1 MVQKAMD
8 GQSLVSSLLPYEFGT
23 FFDQVLDDFNGVIAV
38 VFKSTQPSTN
48 VHQNRHIP
56 HATPEFQALW
66 MLLRH
71 PLEEICITFI
81 ITSKNGTEGRIS
93 EHALLRKSF
102 GVGLKESTN
111 RGSRTA
117 WITRIA
123 IKKIK
128 RWRVSAANAM
138 IQHPRIG
145 LCDPTHQLTVTTVVG
160 NGMNGSTPSIVSV
173 SPPPQE
179 SRRILLD
186 EKLDSRMGPLSVQ
199 LLTCHEQQ

>member
-1 MVQKAMD
+1 MD
-8 GQSLVSSLLPYEFGT
+8 GQSLRSSSLPYEFGT

-38 VFKSTQPSTN
+38 VFKSTQPSTS
-48 VHQNRHIP
+48 VLQNRHIP

-102 GVGLKESTN
+102 GVGLEESTN
-111 RGSRTA
+111 RGSRAA
-117 WITRIA
+117 WITTSIA
-123 IKKIK
+123 INKIK

-145 LCDPTHQLTVTTVVG
+145 LCDPTHQLTMTTVSR
-160 NGMNGSTPSIVSV
+160 NGMDGAKTIVSV
-173 SPPPQE
+173 GPPPHE